1 MFDSIRDKIHT
12 VHEGIAASFRGL
24 NVNDAPRRSARTSN
38 NVNYNAGADVLNKYQ
53 SNWSELHQLTEENS
67 KKAEGIDATIKS
79 LHESFEKQWVA
90 VGHICASISTVPQLL
105 NGVQELMEQIGTL
118 QTLFADVEGSLLKL
132 EDMIETQELQE
143 KQLDHRFQLAM
154 FKEKK
159 LGEIEQVKEE
169 LVRNHAEKVRDH
181 EQRRQQV
188 LKERQEAFGKVFEE
202 DMQQYKTSGRIPKV
216 ESVLEH
222 RGLVEGP
229 AISLDDV
236 ELDDGGEEAKA
247 ALDEF
252 LMQ

>member
-12 VHEGIAASFRGL
+12 VQEGIAASFRGL
-24 NVNDAPRRSARTSN
+24 NVNDAPRRSSKAN
-38 NVNYNAGADVLNKYQ
+38 NSVNYNAGADALNKYQ
-53 SNWSELHQLTEENS
+53 SNWSELHQLTEDNS
-67 KKAEGIDATIKS
+67 KKAEGIDSTIKS

-105 NGVQELMEQIGTL
+105 SGVQELMEQIGTL
-118 QTLFADVEGSLLKL
+118 QSLFAEVEGSLLKL

-169 LVRNHAEKVRDH
+169 LVRNHAEKVRVY
-181 EQRRQQV
+181 EQRRQQM
-188 LKERQEAFGKVFEE
+188 LRERQEAFGKVFEE
-202 DMQQYKTSGRIPKV
+202 EMLQYKMSGKIPKLK
-216 ESVLEH
+216 SVLEH
-222 RGLVEGP
+222 QGLGEGQ
-229 AISLDDV
+229 AVSLDDV
-236 ELDDGGEEAKA
+236 VLDDDGDGA

-252 LMQ
+252 LMQE